1 MRREPQ
7 PRGRQNRI
15 WLLGVSPS
23 ADGLAL
29 LLCRKS
35 RWTRSDPVF
44 CVAERTWNF
53 PSLGLIGL
61 DPTALFLSWDCLQ
74 YHDRSQTYTAV
85 DSEGLGRS
93 AE

>member
-1 MRREPQ
+1 MR
-7 PRGRQNRI
+7 G
-15 WLLGVSPS
+15 GAVAVSPS
-23 ADGLAL
+23 ADELAL

-35 RWTRSDPVF
+35 RWTGSDPVF

-61 DPTALFLSWDCLQ
+61 DPTAPFLSWGCLQ
-74 YHDRSQTYTAV
+74 YHDGSRTYTAV